1 MKRWLLVIA
10 LVLPMALAPSATAG
24 WFRSSISTRPRCTRG
39 RRAPL
44 RLVGHDRTF
53 RTRLR
58 EAYTAEINFGGRYIL
73 TVWGCGAECLMAA
86 AIDTTTGRVAW
97 TPFTLCCFGSI
108 TDQDVEPVIARPT
121 SRLAVFTGLRNES
134 GTLEPEST
142 VFVFR

>member
-1 MKRWLLVIA
+1 MVAGHCARSADGARAVGNGRLV
-10 LVLPMALAPSATAG
+10 PKFDQYPSALYA
-24 WFRSSISTRPRCTRG
+24 G

-53 RTRLR
+53 RTRPR

-73 TVWGCGAECLMAA
+73 TVWGCGAECLMAT